1 MTDITTDT
9 IDRLAGLAQGN
20 PSFTTRHEREKV
32 ALATQACEDLLLG
45 NQLDSALT
53 QAERLVLAAE
63 QARVSGVAALE
74 ADYRARAEVL
84 SDAITP
90 ELRTILD
97 QPDAQT
103 GNARMDA
110 MLHFV
115 RTLALNPAES
125 DQAALLAI
133 PAAGLSFNDTVLLAQ
148 LIGFVAYQARLL
160 VGVKAMSDM
169 GGVADTPSAEPAAA
183 AAAAAPFVHPANLPP
198 PGEPLRRNGFTSET
212 LDWKAWL
219 EVLNPDTA
227 TPEQQHVLE
236 VSHPKA
242 KTMDFYLLLAR
253 QPQVLLERSQ
263 AFNAI
268 MYAPGGLSRAER
280 EVAATAVS
288 RSNGC
293 VYCASVHAQR
303 FEQLAKRNDVMAQMF
318 DDPDTAGTNARERAI
333 IQSSLVLTRAPG
345 SFGVQNVQPLRD
357 AGLSDLEILDMLHSA
372 ALFGWANRLMLN
384 LGVEIYVS
392 P

>member
-1 MTDITTDT
+1 MTDTTTDT
-9 IDRLAGLAQGN
+9 IDRLAGLAEGN

-63 QARVSGVAALE
+63 QARVSGVAALK
-74 ADYRARAEVL
+74 ADYRARAEAL

-115 RTLALNPAES
+115 RTLALNPAQS

-133 PAAGLSFNDTVLLAQ
+133 PAAGLSLNDTVLLAQ

-169 GGVADTPSAEPAAA
+169 GGVADTPAAEP
-183 AAAAAPFVHPANLPP
+183 AAAAPFVHPANLPP
-198 PGEPLRRNGFTSET
+198 PGEPLRRNGFTSEV

-242 KTMDFYLLLAR
+242 KTMDFYLVLAR

>member
-1 MTDITTDT
+1 MTDT
-9 IDRLAGLAQGN
+9 IDRLAGLAAGS
-20 PSFTTRHEREKV
+20 PCFTTRHEREKV

-45 NQLDSALT
+45 NTLDSALT

-63 QARVSGVAALE
+63 QARVSGVSVLE
-74 ADYRARAEVL
+74 AEYRARAETL
-84 SDAITP
+84 TDAITP
-90 ELRTILD
+90 ELRQILD
-97 QPDAQT
+97 QAGARTDDA
-103 GNARMDA
+103 RLDA

-125 DQAALLAI
+125 DRAALLAI
-133 PAAGLSFNDTVLLAQ
+133 PAAGLSLNDTVLLAQ

-160 VGVKAMSDM
+160 VGVRAMDAM
-169 GGVADTPSAEPAAA
+169 GGKAEAATAEPVAAA
-183 AAAAAPFVHPANLPP
+183 AFVHPANLPA

-212 LDWKAWL
+212 LGWTSWL
-219 EVLNPDTA
+219 EGLDPDTA
-227 TPEQQHVLE
+227 TPEQQQVLD

-242 KTMDFYLLLAR
+242 RGMDFYLVLAR

-288 RSNGC
+288 RANGC

-333 IQSSLVLTRAPG
+333 IQSALVLTRAPG
-345 SFGVQNVQPLRD
+345 GFGVQNLQPLRD

-384 LGVEIYVS
+384 LGQEIW
-392 P
+392 PANA

>member
-1 MTDITTDT
+1 MTDT
-9 IDRLAGLAQGN
+9 IDRLAGVDSN
-20 PSFTTRHEREKV
+20 TPTFSTRHEREKV
-32 ALATQACEDLLLG
+32 AVATQACEDLLLG
-45 NQLDSALT
+45 SSLAASLT

-63 QARVSGVAALE
+63 QARVSGVSALE
-74 ADYRARAEVL
+74 AEYRSRAQAL
-84 SDAITP
+84 GDKLTP
-90 ELRTILD
+90 ELQAILAT
-97 QPDAQT
+97 PGVQT

-125 DQAALLAI
+125 DQQALLAI
-133 PAAGLSFNDTVLLAQ
+133 PAAGLSVDDTVLLAQ

-160 VGVKAMSDM
+160 VGVKAMADM
-169 GGVADTPSAEPAAA
+169 GGQADAPPAEPVAAA
-183 AAAAAPFVHPANLPP
+183 AFVHPANLPA

-219 EVLNPDTA
+219 PVLNPETA
-227 TPEQQHVLE
+227 TPEQQKVLE

-242 KTMDFYLLLAR
+242 KSMDFYLLLGR
-253 QPQVLLERSQ
+253 QPEVLMERSQ

-288 RSNGC
+288 RSNRC

-303 FEQLAKRNDVMAQMF
+303 FEQLAKRNDVMAQLF

-333 IQSSLVLTRAPG
+333 IQSSLALTRSPG
-345 SFGVQNVQPLRD
+345 SFGAQQVQPLRD
-357 AGLSDLEILDMLHSA
+357 AGLSNLEILDMLHSA

-384 LGVEIYVS
+384 LGVEIHPQAS
-392 P
+392 

>member
-1 MTDITTDT
+1 MTDT
-9 IDRLAGLAQGN
+9 IDQLAGLEQGS
-20 PSFTTRHEREKV
+20 PTFATRHEREKV

-45 NQLDSALT
+45 NTLDSALS

-63 QARVSGVAALE
+63 QARVSGVSALE
-74 ADYRARAEVL
+74 AEYRGRAQAL
-84 SDAITP
+84 STEITP
-90 ELRTILD
+90 ELRSILD
-97 QPDAQT
+97 KPGAQT

-133 PAAGLSFNDTVLLAQ
+133 PAAGLSLNDTVLLAQ

-169 GGVADTPSAEPAAA
+169 GGVADAPAAEPAD
-183 AAAAAPFVHPANLPP
+183 AAPFVHPANLPP
-198 PGEPLRRNGFTSET
+198 PGEPLRRNGFTSEV

-219 EVLNPDTA
+219 EVLKPETA

-288 RSNGC
+288 RANGC

-333 IQSSLVLTRAPG
+333 IQASLALTRAPG
-345 SFGVQNVQPLRD
+345 SFGKQNLQPLRD

-384 LGVEIYVS
+384 LGIEIYT

>member
-1 MTDITTDT
+1 MTDT
-9 IDRLAGLAQGN
+9 IDRLAGLEQGG
-20 PSFTTRHEREKV
+20 PTFTTRHEREKV

-45 NQLDSALT
+45 NQLDSDLT

-63 QARVSGVAALE
+63 QARVSGVSVLE
-74 ADYRARAEVL
+74 AEYRGRAQAL
-84 SDAITP
+84 GDAITP
-90 ELRTILD
+90 ELRSILD
-97 QPDAQT
+97 QPGTQT
-103 GNARMDA
+103 GNARLDA

-115 RTLALNPAES
+115 RTLALNPAQS

-133 PAAGLSFNDTVLLAQ
+133 PAAGLSLNDTVLLAQ

-160 VGVKAMSDM
+160 AGVKAMGDL
-169 GGVADTPSAEPAAA
+169 GGVTETSAAQIAEAAA
-183 AAAAAPFVHPANLPP
+183 FVHPANLPP

-219 EVLNPDTA
+219 QVLDPDTA

-242 KTMDFYLLLAR
+242 KSMDFYLVLAR

-303 FEQLAKRNDVMAQMF
+303 FEQLAKRNDVMAQLF
-318 DDPDTAGTNARERAI
+318 DEPDTAGTNARERAI
-333 IQSSLVLTRAPG
+333 IQASLALTRTPG
-345 SFGVQNVQPLRD
+345 GFGPQNLQPLRD

-384 LGVEIYVS
+384 LGVELYS
-392 P
+392 TP

>member
-1 MTDITTDT
+1 MTDTKSDT
-9 IDRLAGLAQGN
+9 IDRLAGLVQGS
-20 PSFTTRHEREKV
+20 PTFTTRHEREKV

-45 NQLDSALT
+45 DTLATALT
-53 QAERLVLAAE
+53 QAERLVLASE
-63 QARVSGVAALE
+63 QARVSGVNVLQAV
-74 ADYRARAEVL
+74 YRARAL
-84 SDAITP
+84 TLDSAAITP
-90 ELRTILD
+90 ELRTILN
-97 QPDAQT
+97 QPGAQT

-133 PAAGLSFNDTVLLAQ
+133 PAAGLSLNDTVLLAQ
-148 LIGFVAYQARLL
+148 LIGFVSYQARLL
-160 VGVKAMSDM
+160 VGVQAMNDM
-169 GGVADTPSAEPAAA
+169 GGVAEAPAAVPA
-183 AAAAAPFVHPANLPP
+183 DAAPFVHPANLPP
-198 PGEPLRRNGFTSET
+198 PGEPLRRNGFTSEV
-212 LDWKAWL
+212 LGWKAWL
-219 EVLNPDTA
+219 EVLNPETA

-242 KTMDFYLLLAR
+242 KTMDFYLVLAR

-333 IQSSLVLTRAPG
+333 IQASLALTRAPG
-345 SFGVQNVQPLRD
+345 SFGKQNLQPLRD

-384 LGVEIYVS
+384 LGVEIYATT

>member
-1 MTDITTDT
+1 MTNTTTADT
-9 IDRLAGLAQGN
+9 IDRLAGLEQAS
-20 PSFTTRHEREKV
+20 PTFATRHEREKV

-45 NQLDSALT
+45 NSLDSALS

-63 QARVSGVAALE
+63 QARVSGVTVLE
-74 ADYRARAEVL
+74 AEYRSRAEAL
-84 SDAITP
+84 GAAITP

-97 QPDAQT
+97 MAGAQT
-103 GNARMDA
+103 ANARMDA

-133 PAAGLSFNDTVLLAQ
+133 PAAGLSLNDTVLLAQ

-169 GGVADTPSAEPAAA
+169 GGVADAPAAQPVDV
-183 AAAAAPFVHPANLPP
+183 APFVHPANLPP
-198 PGEPLRRNGFTSET
+198 PGEPLRRNGFTSEV

-219 EVLNPDTA
+219 EVLKPETA

-318 DDPDTAGTNARERAI
+318 DDPDIAGTNARERAI
-333 IQSSLVLTRAPG
+333 IQASLALTRTPG
-345 SFGVQNVQPLRD
+345 GFGKQNLQPLRD

-384 LGVEIYVS
+384 LGVEVYAT

>member
-1 MTDITTDT
+1 MTDTTTDT
-9 IDRLAGLAQGN
+9 IDRLAGLAEGN

-74 ADYRARAEVL
+74 ADYRARAEAL

-97 QPDAQT
+97 QQGAQT

-133 PAAGLSFNDTVLLAQ
+133 PAAGLSLNDTVLLAQ

-169 GGVADTPSAEPAAA
+169 GGVADTPAAEP
-183 AAAAAPFVHPANLPP
+183 AAAAPFVHPANLPP
-198 PGEPLRRNGFTSET
+198 PGEPLRRNGFTSEV

-242 KTMDFYLLLAR
+242 KTMDFYLVLAR

>member
-1 MTDITTDT
+1 MTDT
-9 IDRLAGLAQGN
+9 IDQLAGLEQGSPTFN
-20 PSFTTRHEREKV
+20 TRHEREKV

-45 NQLDSALT
+45 NTLDSALS

-63 QARVSGVAALE
+63 QARVSGVSALE
-74 ADYRARAEVL
+74 AEYRGRAQAL
-84 SDAITP
+84 STEITP
-90 ELRTILD
+90 ELRSILD
-97 QPDAQT
+97 KPGAQT

-133 PAAGLSFNDTVLLAQ
+133 PAAGLSLNDTVLLAQ

-160 VGVKAMSDM
+160 AGVKAMSDM
-169 GGVADTPSAEPAAA
+169 GGVADAPAAEPAD
-183 AAAAAPFVHPANLPP
+183 AAPFVHPANLPP
-198 PGEPLRRNGFTSET
+198 PGEPLRRNGFTSEV

-219 EVLNPDTA
+219 EVLKPETA

-303 FEQLAKRNDVMAQMF
+303 FEQLVKRNDVMAQMF

-333 IQSSLVLTRAPG
+333 IQASLALTRAPG
-345 SFGVQNVQPLRD
+345 SFGKQNLQPLRD

-384 LGVEIYVS
+384 LGIEIYA

>member
-1 MTDITTDT
+1 MTDT
-9 IDRLAGLAQGN
+9 IDRLAGLAAGN
-20 PSFTTRHEREKV
+20 PVFATRHERSKV
-32 ALATQACEDLLLG
+32 AVATQACEDLLLG

-63 QARVSGVAALE
+63 QARVSGVTVLE
-74 ADYRARAEVL
+74 AEYRARAEAL
-84 SDAITP
+84 GDAITP
-90 ELRTILD
+90 ELRSILD
-97 QPDAQT
+97 QPGAQT
-103 GNARMDA
+103 GNARLDA

-115 RTLALNPAES
+115 RTLALNPAQS

-133 PAAGLSFNDTVLLAQ
+133 PAAGLSLNDTVLLAQ

-160 VGVKAMSDM
+160 AGVKAMGEL
-169 GGVADTPSAEPAAA
+169 GGVTEAPAAQPVD
-183 AAAAAPFVHPANLPP
+183 AAPFVHPANLPP

-219 EVLNPDTA
+219 QVLDPDTA
-227 TPEQQHVLE
+227 TPEQQQVLE

-242 KTMDFYLLLAR
+242 KSMDFYLLLAR

-303 FEQLAKRNDVMAQMF
+303 FEQLAKRNDVMAQLF
-318 DDPDTAGTNARERAI
+318 DEPETAGTNARERAI
-333 IQSSLVLTRAPG
+333 IQASLTLTRAPG
-345 SFGVQNVQPLRD
+345 GFGPQNLQPLRD
-357 AGLSDLEILDMLHSA
+357 AGLTDLEILDMLHSA

-384 LGVEIYVS
+384 LGVELYS
-392 P
+392 TP

>member
-1 MTDITTDT
+1 MTDTKSDT
-9 IDRLAGLAQGN
+9 IDRLAGLEQGS
-20 PSFTTRHEREKV
+20 PTFTTRHEREKV

-45 NQLDSALT
+45 DTLATDLT
-53 QAERLVLAAE
+53 QAERLVLASE
-63 QARVSGVAALE
+63 QARVSGVNVLQAV
-74 ADYRARAEVL
+74 YRARAL
-84 SDAITP
+84 TLDSAAITP
-90 ELRTILD
+90 ELRTILN
-97 QPDAQT
+97 QPGAQT

-133 PAAGLSFNDTVLLAQ
+133 PAAGLSLNDTVLLAQ
-148 LIGFVAYQARLL
+148 LIGFVSYQARLL
-160 VGVKAMSDM
+160 VGVQAMNDM
-169 GGVADTPSAEPAAA
+169 GGVAEAPAAA
-183 AAAAAPFVHPANLPP
+183 PADTAPFVHPANLPP
-198 PGEPLRRNGFTSET
+198 PGEPLRRNGFTSEV
-212 LDWKAWL
+212 LGWKAWL
-219 EVLNPDTA
+219 EVLNPETA

-242 KTMDFYLLLAR
+242 KTMDFYLVLAR

-303 FEQLAKRNDVMAQMF
+303 FEQLAKRNDVMAQLF

-333 IQSSLVLTRAPG
+333 IQASLALTRAPG
-345 SFGVQNVQPLRD
+345 SFGKQNLQPLRD

-384 LGVEIYVS
+384 LGVEIYAT

>member
-1 MTDITTDT
+1 MTDTTLDT
-9 IDRLAGLAQGN
+9 IDRLAGITQGDAT
-20 PSFTTRHEREKV
+20 FATRHEREKV

-45 NQLDSALT
+45 NTLDSALT

-63 QARVSGVAALE
+63 QARVSGVTVLE
-74 ADYRARAEVL
+74 ADYRARAETL
-84 SDAITP
+84 AAAITP

-97 QPDAQT
+97 QPGAQT

-133 PAAGLSFNDTVLLAQ
+133 PAAGLSLNDTVLLAQ
-148 LIGFVAYQARLL
+148 LIGFVSYQARLL

-169 GGVADTPSAEPAAA
+169 GGVSEAPAAQPA
-183 AAAAAPFVHPANLPP
+183 DAAPFVHPANLPP
-198 PGEPLRRNGFTSET
+198 PGEPLRRNGFTSEV

-219 EVLNPDTA
+219 EVLNPETA

-242 KTMDFYLLLAR
+242 NTRDCYLVLAR

-333 IQSSLVLTRAPG
+333 IQASLALTRAPG
-345 SFGVQNVQPLRD
+345 SFGKQNLQPLRD

-384 LGVEIYVS
+384 LGVEVH
-392 P
+392 PQAA

>member
-1 MTDITTDT
+1 MTDT
-9 IDRLAGLAQGN
+9 IDRLTGLRSN
-20 PSFTTRHEREKV
+20 TPTFSTRHEREKV
-32 ALATQACEDLLLG
+32 VLATQACEDLLLG
-45 NQLDSALT
+45 NTLDSALSQT
-53 QAERLVLAAE
+53 ERLVLAAE
-63 QARVSGVAALE
+63 QARVSGVNVLE
-74 ADYRARAEVL
+74 AEYRSRAQAL
-84 SDAITP
+84 GTAITT

-97 QPDAQT
+97 NAGAQT
-103 GNARMDA
+103 GNARLDA

-133 PAAGLSFNDTVLLAQ
+133 PAAGLSLNDTVLLAQ

-160 VGVKAMSDM
+160 VGVKAMNDM
-169 GGVADTPSAEPAAA
+169 GGVVDAPAAQPA
-183 AAAAAPFVHPANLPP
+183 DAAPFVHPANLPP
-198 PGEPLRRNGFTSET
+198 PGEPLRRNGFTSEV

-219 EVLNPDTA
+219 EVLKPETA

-303 FEQLAKRNDVMAQMF
+303 FEQLAKRNNVMAQMF

-333 IQSSLVLTRAPG
+333 IQASLALTRAPG
-345 SFGVQNVQPLRD
+345 SFGQQNLQPLRD
-357 AGLSDLEILDMLHSA
+357 TGLSDLEILDMLHSA
-372 ALFGWANRLMLN
+372 ALFGWAYRLMLN
-384 LGVEIYVS
+384 LGVEVYAT

>member
-1 MTDITTDT
+1 MTDT
-9 IDRLAGLAQGN
+9 IDRLAGLEQGS
-20 PSFTTRHEREKV
+20 PTFTTRHEREKV

-63 QARVSGVAALE
+63 QARVSGVTVLE
-74 ADYRARAEVL
+74 AEYRARAEAL
-84 SDAITP
+84 GDAITP
-90 ELRTILD
+90 ELRSILD
-97 QPDAQT
+97 QPGAQT
-103 GNARMDA
+103 GNARLDA

-115 RTLALNPAES
+115 RTLALNPAQS

-133 PAAGLSFNDTVLLAQ
+133 PAAGLSLNDTVLLAQ

-160 VGVKAMSDM
+160 AGVKAMGEL
-169 GGVADTPSAEPAAA
+169 GGVTEAPAAQPVD
-183 AAAAAPFVHPANLPP
+183 AAPFVHPANLPP

-219 EVLNPDTA
+219 QVLDPATA
-227 TPEQQHVLE
+227 TPEQQQVLE

-242 KTMDFYLLLAR
+242 KSMDFYLLLAR

-303 FEQLAKRNDVMAQMF
+303 FEQLAKRNDVMAQLF
-318 DDPDTAGTNARERAI
+318 DEPETAGTNARERAI
-333 IQSSLVLTRAPG
+333 IQASLTLTRAPG
-345 SFGVQNVQPLRD
+345 SFGKHNLQPLRD

-384 LGVEIYVS
+384 LGVEIYAT

>member
-1 MTDITTDT
+1 MTDT
-9 IDRLAGLAQGN
+9 IDRLAGLEQGS
-20 PSFTTRHEREKV
+20 PTFTTRHEREKV

-63 QARVSGVAALE
+63 QARVSGVTVLE
-74 ADYRARAEVL
+74 AEYRARAEAL
-84 SDAITP
+84 GDAITP
-90 ELRTILD
+90 ELRSILD
-97 QPDAQT
+97 QPGAQT
-103 GNARMDA
+103 GNARLDA

-115 RTLALNPAES
+115 RTLALNPAQS

-133 PAAGLSFNDTVLLAQ
+133 PAAGLSLNDTVLLAQ

-160 VGVKAMSDM
+160 AGVKAMGEL
-169 GGVADTPSAEPAAA
+169 GGVTEAPAAQPVD
-183 AAAAAPFVHPANLPP
+183 AAPFVHPANLPP
-198 PGEPLRRNGFTSET
+198 PGEPLRRNGFTSKT

-219 EVLNPDTA
+219 QVLDPDTA
-227 TPEQQHVLE
+227 TPEQQQVLE

-242 KTMDFYLLLAR
+242 KSMDFYLLLAR

-303 FEQLAKRNDVMAQMF
+303 FEQLAKRNDVMAQLF
-318 DDPDTAGTNARERAI
+318 DEPETAGTNARERAI
-333 IQSSLVLTRAPG
+333 IQASLTLTRAPG
-345 SFGVQNVQPLRD
+345 GFGPQNLQPLRD
-357 AGLSDLEILDMLHSA
+357 AGLTDLEILDMLHSA

-384 LGVEIYVS
+384 LGVELYS
-392 P
+392 TP

>member
-1 MTDITTDT
+1 MTDTTTDT
-9 IDRLAGLAQGN
+9 IDRLAGLAAGN

-63 QARVSGVAALE
+63 QARVSGVAALK
-74 ADYRARAEVL
+74 ADYRARAEAL

-115 RTLALNPAES
+115 RTLALNPAQS

-133 PAAGLSFNDTVLLAQ
+133 PAAGLSLNDTVLLAQ

-169 GGVADTPSAEPAAA
+169 GGVADTPAAEP
-183 AAAAAPFVHPANLPP
+183 AAAAPFVHPANLPP
-198 PGEPLRRNGFTSET
+198 PGEPLRRNGFTSEV

-242 KTMDFYLLLAR
+242 KTMDFYLVLAR

-357 AGLSDLEILDMLHSA
+357 A
-372 ALFGWANRLMLN
+372 
-384 LGVEIYVS
+384 
-392 P
+392 

>member
-1 MTDITTDT
+1 MTDT
-9 IDRLAGLAQGN
+9 IDQLAGLEQGS
-20 PSFTTRHEREKV
+20 PTFPTRHEREKV

-45 NQLDSALT
+45 NTLDSALS

-63 QARVSGVAALE
+63 QARVSGVNVLE
-74 ADYRARAEVL
+74 AEYRSRAQAL
-84 SDAITP
+84 GTAITT

-97 QPDAQT
+97 NAGAQT
-103 GNARMDA
+103 GNARLDA

-133 PAAGLSFNDTVLLAQ
+133 PAAGLSLNDTVLLAQ

-160 VGVKAMSDM
+160 VGVKAMNDM
-169 GGVADTPSAEPAAA
+169 GGVVDAPAAQPA
-183 AAAAAPFVHPANLPP
+183 DAAPFVHPANLPP
-198 PGEPLRRNGFTSET
+198 PGEPLRRNGFTSEV

-219 EVLNPDTA
+219 EVLKPETA

-303 FEQLAKRNDVMAQMF
+303 FEQLAKRNDVIAQIF
-318 DDPDTAGTNARERAI
+318 ADPDSAGTNARERAI
-333 IQSSLVLTRAPG
+333 IQASLALTRAPG
-345 SFGVQNVQPLRD
+345 SFGKQNLQPLRD
-357 AGLSDLEILDMLHSA
+357 AGLSGLEILDMLHSA

-384 LGVEIYVS
+384 LGVEVYAT

>member
-1 MTDITTDT
+1 MTDT
-9 IDRLAGLAQGN
+9 IDQLAGLEQGS
-20 PSFTTRHEREKV
+20 PTYTTRHEREKV

-45 NQLDSALT
+45 NTLDSALS

-63 QARVSGVAALE
+63 QARVSGVSALE
-74 ADYRARAEVL
+74 AEYRGRAQAL
-84 SDAITP
+84 GAAITP
-90 ELRTILD
+90 ELRKILD
-97 QPDAQT
+97 KPGAQT

-133 PAAGLSFNDTVLLAQ
+133 PAAGLSLNDTVLLAQ

-169 GGVADTPSAEPAAA
+169 GGVADAPAAEPVD
-183 AAAAAPFVHPANLPP
+183 AAPFVHPANLPP
-198 PGEPLRRNGFTSET
+198 PGEPLRRNGFTSEV

-219 EVLNPDTA
+219 EVLKPETA

-333 IQSSLVLTRAPG
+333 IQASLALTRAPG
-345 SFGVQNVQPLRD
+345 SFGQQNLQPLRD
-357 AGLSDLEILDMLHSA
+357 TGLSDLEILDMLHSA
-372 ALFGWANRLMLN
+372 ALFGWAKRLMLN
-384 LGVEIYVS
+384 LGVEVYAT